1 MSAQESLEKGCA
13 MSEQEPLEKG
23 CAVNEQESLEKGCA
37 ISEQESLEKK
47 RTINERKN
55 SDKSLREILGEA
67 LDRDAAD
74 AAPSPM
80 SYEEFQ
86 SMLSGNKRE
95 ERKNRRRRIAGM
107 EGRSNR
113 GLRIAGLAALFMI
126 AIVGAAL
133 AFHAFTADVG
143 ANKNAPEEI
152 ITEDGVV
159 IEDKGWGSS
168 GEDCWTITS
177 WDEIQTVKAAFPD
190 LMIPGYIPEGYVFEK
205 LTVEQI
211 TPENVIYR
219 YTFLKD
225 NGKTIKLE
233 IFATGTSE
241 TAANID
247 RVSSIVS
254 SSKGDIYI
262 QEGESKRAT
271 IQMDD
276 GISVCIWY
284 NFSDTIIIKLI
295 ENLRD

>member
-205 LTVEQI
+205 LTVEQVNDKNAVH
-211 TPENVIYR
+211 EYV
-219 YTFLKD
+219 FLK
-225 NGKTIKLE
+225 
-233 IFATGTSE
+233 ATGEKIEIEISMINESE
-241 TAANID
+241 TAMTVSQIS
-247 RVSSIVS
+247 RVIPSGRGEVYLQE
-254 SSKGDIYI
+254 DI
-262 QEGESKRAT
+262 KMAT
-271 IQMDD
+271 IRMDN
-276 GISVCIWY
+276 GFSIRIWSSL
-284 NFSDTIIIKLI
+284 SDEELVKLI
-295 ENLRD
+295 DNLEV

>member
-74 AAPSPM
+74 AVPSPM

-205 LTVEQI
+205 LTVEQVNDKNAVH
-211 TPENVIYR
+211 EYV
-219 YTFLKD
+219 FLK
-225 NGKTIKLE
+225 
-233 IFATGTSE
+233 ATGEKIEIEISMINESE
-241 TAANID
+241 TAMTVSQIS
-247 RVSSIVS
+247 RVIPSGRGEVYLQE
-254 SSKGDIYI
+254 DI
-262 QEGESKRAT
+262 KMAT
-271 IQMDD
+271 IRMDN
-276 GISVCIWY
+276 GFSIRIWSSL
-284 NFSDTIIIKLI
+284 SDEELVKLI
-295 ENLRD
+295 DNLEV